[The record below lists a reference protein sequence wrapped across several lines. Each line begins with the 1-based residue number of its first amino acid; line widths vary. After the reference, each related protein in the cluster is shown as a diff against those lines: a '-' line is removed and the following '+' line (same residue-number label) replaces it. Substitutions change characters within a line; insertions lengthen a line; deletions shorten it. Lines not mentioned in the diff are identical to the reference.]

1 MQFVLK
7 INGQGGKMIKEI
19 KEEHNKGKYDPRNN
33 LNDLTGKEW
42 IKHTKSFYFSEKC
55 ADDKDAF
62 EHPAPFLI
70 KDIEKLIE
78 MFTKREMIVLDPFM
92 GSGTTA
98 IASYNLGRKSIGID
112 LSEQYNEL
120 ALSRFV
126 KKNMKPEIDYK
137 YIVGDSL
144 IELDNIPEVD
154 YIVTS
159 PPYHDI
165 LKNDSKGLRKDSK
178 EKGYRSGSRM
188 GVEYYSDKENDLGN
202 QGSYEEFLELL
213 KKIMQKCYQK
223 LKEKKYCSIVISDFT
238 VERKE
243 ICVQADIVKLMENVG
258 FNFIGTTVLLQDNKP
273 LYPFGYPYAYK
284 INHMHQNIITFRKE

>member
-1 MQFVLK
+1 
-7 INGQGGKMIKEI
+7 MIKEI

-202 QGSYEEFLELL
+202 QGSYE
-213 KKIMQKCYQK
+213 
-223 LKEKKYCSIVISDFT
+223 
-238 VERKE
+238 
-243 ICVQADIVKLMENVG
+243 
-258 FNFIGTTVLLQDNKP
+258 
-273 LYPFGYPYAYK
+273 
-284 INHMHQNIITFRKE
+284 